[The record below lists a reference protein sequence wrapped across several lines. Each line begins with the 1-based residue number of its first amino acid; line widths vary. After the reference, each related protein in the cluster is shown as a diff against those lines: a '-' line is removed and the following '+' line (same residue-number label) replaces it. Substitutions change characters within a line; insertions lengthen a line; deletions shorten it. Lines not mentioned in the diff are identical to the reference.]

1 MLAAALRYALDLGR
15 PVLPL
20 VPRDKRPIVA
30 RGLRAATTHEETV
43 RAWWTRTPDANI
55 GLLCGFGL
63 LCLDVDGPAGA
74 KSLRQLVKEHGPL
87 PETVESIT
95 PRGRHISFGYD
106 ETTKIR
112 PSAGRLGEGL
122 DVRADGSY
130 VVAPPSV
137 HPSGR
142 RYRWRRGHEPGEHVL
157 ADAPAWL
164 LELIGRATTHAV
176 PRSGRPG
183 EQHASPPPT
192 TTRDRSA
199 SGKDWHRCLEM
210 MRGGASDEDVA
221 VELRRRSAKYATRG
235 ESYIKATVERA
246 RDTHDASTP
255 RAAVRSARL
264 DHWPERPGK
273 PAMTR
278 VRLSLVTAD
287 GEVISAGVVV
297 PTKGYESTADLWRAC
312 FPDVDP
318 GVVAGEWRSVARRLK
333 GRRFHVATRGG
344 SVTWIRAAD
353 TPAKASAR
361 GAARGGR

>member
-1 MLAAALRYALDLGR
+1 MLAAALHYARDLGR

-30 RGLRAATTHEETV
+30 RGLRAATTHEGTV
-43 RAWWTRTPDANI
+43 RAWWTRTPTANI
-55 GLLCGFGL
+55 GLLCGLGL
-63 LCLDVDGPAGA
+63 VCIDVDGAAGA
-74 KSLRQLVKEHGPL
+74 KSLRRLCKEHGPL

-95 PRGRHISFGYD
+95 PRGRHLSFGYD

-210 MRGGASDEDVA
+210 MREGASDEDVA
-221 VELRRRSAKYATRG
+221 EELRRRSTKYATRG
-235 ESYIKATVERA
+235 ESYINATVERA

-255 RAAVRSARL
+255 KAVVRSARL
-264 DHWPERPGK
+264 DHWPEQYGK
-273 PAMTR
+273 PSMTR
-278 VRLSLVTAD
+278 VRLELQTGD
-287 GEVISAGVVV
+287 GEVITAGIVVPSAG
-297 PTKGYESTADLWRAC
+297 YRSTAAVWSAC
-312 FPDVDP
+312 FPDIDP
-318 GVVAGEWRSVARRLK
+318 GIVAAEWRSVARRLEK
-333 GRRFHVATRGG
+333 REFVVATRGG

-353 TPAKASAR
+353 ASAKASGR
-361 GAARGGR
+361 CAARGGR